1 MVELNVVKSIQMK
14 YTPFFLLF
22 YAVMVAQNNYPAAY
36 FSSPLDIPMQLSGNF
51 GELRPN
57 HFHAGFDFKTN
68 QKEGLNV
75 YASAEGYISRIKIST
90 VGYGKAIYITHPN
103 GYTTVYGHLKYTV
116 GAIQNKII
124 ETQYKEQSYEVE
136 LYLKPDELP
145 IKKGEI
151 IAITGNTG
159 GSEGPHLHFEF
170 RDTKSEKIINPL
182 FFGFDKQLTDTK
194 KPVVST
200 LVVFPV
206 DENTVVNQS
215 QRPVNLSLSLQADG
229 TFLSEKVVANGKI
242 GFGINTVDY
251 DNVSY
256 NVNGVY
262 KAQVIANGKT
272 VFGYKFDEMVFDEAR
287 FINYFIDYNRYK
299 KTHVRIQKLFM
310 KNNYSWS
317 NINANAD
324 NGVFTVAPNFTQIN
338 RIEVSDFNA
347 NKTSISIPIE
357 FSNDEATDTLK
368 VKKTKY
374 LINSDKEYNF
384 EKGNWSFYVPKGT
397 FYYDFYLNFDEKQN
411 SLWLENEYIPVHTN
425 FLVTVIDTISTKEDK
440 EKMFIGSIEDKKIN
454 FNYTKLKDNTFSTYT
469 KNWGKFSLIKD
480 TVAPSI
486 KIAKSI
492 EGKWISDK
500 KSIEFTISDALSG
513 IKTYDGYL
521 NGNWIL
527 FEYDYKTK
535 KIVHYFEDGIVVE
548 GPNNLKVVVT
558 DNVGNSAIF
567 ETQFFRSQIKK

>member
-1 MVELNVVKSIQMK
+1 MK
-14 YTPFFLLF
+14 YSILFSLLSA
-22 YAVMVAQNNYPAAY
+22 AVFSQNNYPKDY
-36 FSSPLDIPMQLSGNF
+36 FSCPLEIPTELSGNF

-57 HFHAGFDFKTN
+57 HFHAGFDYKT
-68 QKEGLNV
+68 QKKEGLNV
-75 YASAEGYISRIKIST
+75 HAAAEGYVSRIKIST
-90 VGYGKAIYITHPN
+90 FGYGKAIYITHPN
-103 GYTTVYGHLKYTV
+103 GFTTVYGHLSLLSP
-116 GAIQNKII
+116 KIDAYLKA
-124 ETQYKEQSYEVE
+124 EHYKLKSYEVD
-136 LYLKPDELP
+136 LYLKPTDLL
-145 IKKGEI
+145 ISKNEI
-151 IAITGNTG
+151 VALSGNTG
-159 GSEGPHLHFEF
+159 GSDGPHLHFEI
-170 RDTKSEKIINPL
+170 RDSQTEKIINPIL
-182 FFGFDKQLTDTK
+182 FGFDTAIKDSQ
-194 KPVVST
+194 KPVITNLFVYP
-200 LVVFPV
+200 L
-206 DENTVVNQS
+206 DENSVVNKS
-215 QRPVNLSLSLQADG
+215 KNPFMINLSLQKDG
-229 TFLSEKVVANGKI
+229 NYNCDKILAKGPI
-242 GFGINTVDY
+242 GFGINTFDLS
-251 DNVSY
+251 DLSWDR
-256 NVNGVY
+256 NGVF
-262 KAQVIANGKT
+262 KVETFLNGKT
-272 VFGYKFDEMVFDEAR
+272 IYGYQFDKYAFDQMRYVNAL
-287 FINYFIDYNRYK
+287 IDYERYK
-299 KTHVRIQKLFM
+299 KTGQRVQKLFM
-310 KNNYSWS
+310 KTPFPLSIINQYEENGKLDVSQSTNLNY
-317 NINANAD
+317 
-324 NGVFTVAPNFTQIN
+324 

-480 TVAPSI
+480 TVPPTI

-492 EGKWISDK
+492 EGKWLSDK
-500 KSIEFTISDALSG
+500 KSIEFSISDALSG
-513 IKTYDGYL
+513 IKSYDGYL

-535 KIVHYFEDGIVVE
+535 KIVHYFNDGIVAE

-558 DNVGNSAIF
+558 DNVGNSSIF
-567 ETQFFRSQIKK
+567 ETQFFRSQIIK